1 MISAFLAN
9 PDSLSIIARMI
20 GDTIPRLLSARL
32 EERLRLFPAV
42 ALLGPRQVGK
52 TTLARA
58 FAESDE
64 ARERR
69 PVKKGLYLDLE
80 NPVDREKLADA
91 PGYLATKRDRLV
103 VLDEIHR
110 APHLFQTLRGV
121 IDERIR
127 GGEPAGQF
135 LLLGSASMDLLRQ
148 SGESLAGRIAYLELG
163 PLDIREIA
171 ESDPMRLWIRGGF
184 PRSFLAPTDAD
195 SAVWREN
202 FIRTYLERDIPA
214 LGPRV
219 PADTL
224 RRFWTMLSHSQG
236 GLWNAAALA
245 RSLAVDGKTVARY
258 VDLLVDLLLV
268 RRLPPFH
275 ANVRKRLAKSPK
287 VYVRDSGIV
296 HTLLRL
302 EDTEGVL
309 GHPIAGAS
317 WEGFVIET
325 LLRAA
330 PERAQA
336 SFYRTASGVE
346 IDLILEL
353 PGARVWAIEIKR
365 GLAPAVEKGFRVAL
379 DDVKPD
385 RAFLV
390 HGGDDRY
397 PKGGGVEAIGLRALA
412 EELAG

>member
-1 MISAFLAN
+1 MIS
-9 PDSLSIIARMI
+9 
-20 GDTIPRLLSARL
+20 DTIPRLLNARL
-32 EERLRLFPAV
+32 GERLGLFPAV

-58 FAESDE
+58 FAETQE
-64 ARERR
+64 TREQGSGGT
-69 PVKKGLYLDLE
+69 GLYLDLE

-91 PGYLATKRDRLV
+91 RGYLATKRDRLV

-110 APHLFQTLRGV
+110 APQLFQTLRGI

-127 GGEPAGQF
+127 GGESAGQF

-163 PLDIREIA
+163 PLDIRELV
-171 ESDPMRLWIRGGF
+171 ERDQMCLWIRGGF

-195 SAVWREN
+195 SAVWRES

-219 PADTL
+219 PADAL
-224 RRFWTMLSHSQG
+224 RRFWTMLAHSQG

-245 RSLAVDGKTVARY
+245 RSLAVDGKTIARY

-268 RRLPPFH
+268 RRLPPYY

-302 EDTEGVL
+302 DDAEGVL

-412 EELAG
+412 EELAS

>member
-1 MISAFLAN
+1 MDGGAVPRRLTAC
-9 PDSLSIIARMI
+9 L
-20 GDTIPRLLSARL
+20 GD
-32 EERLRLFPAV
+32 RLRLFPAV

-58 FAESDE
+58 FAESGGDE
-64 ARERR
+64 PRLPKR
-69 PVKKGLYLDLE
+69 GLYLDLE
-80 NPVDREKLADA
+80 NPADQEKLADA
-91 PGYLATKRDRLV
+91 PGYLGARRGRLV

-110 APHLFQTLRGV
+110 APQLFQVLRGIV
-121 IDERIR
+121 DERIR

-148 SGESLAGRIAYLELG
+148 SGESLAGRIAYLELA
-163 PLDIREIA
+163 PLDILELADR
-171 ESDPMRLWIRGGF
+171 DPTRLWIRGGF
-184 PRSFLAPTDAD
+184 PRGFLAPTDAD
-195 SAVWREN
+195 SAIWREN

-214 LGPRV
+214 FGLRI
-219 PADTL
+219 PAQTL
-224 RRFWTMLSHSQG
+224 RRFWTMLAHAQG

-245 RSLAVDGKTVARY
+245 RSLAVDAKTVARY

-287 VYVRDSGIV
+287 VYIRDSGLV

-302 EDTEGVL
+302 DDVDSVL
-309 GHPIAGAS
+309 GHPVAGAS

-325 LLRAA
+325 LVGAA
-330 PERAQA
+330 PERTRA
-336 SFYRTASGVE
+336 SFYRTATGVG
-346 IDLILEL
+346 IDLVLEL
-353 PGARVWAIEIKR
+353 PGDRIWAVEIKR
-365 GLAPAVEKGFRVAL
+365 RLAPSLEKGFRVAL

-390 HGGDDRY
+390 HGGDERY
-397 PKGGGVEAIGLRALA
+397 PKGAGVEAIGLRALA
-412 EELAG
+412 EELARGARGRFR

>member
-1 MISAFLAN
+1 MV
-9 PDSLSIIARMI
+9 
-20 GDTIPRLLSARL
+20 GDTIPRFLSARL
-32 EERLRLFPAV
+32 GERLRLFPAV

-58 FAESDE
+58 FAETEE
-64 ARERR
+64 AGERR
-69 PVKKGLYLDLE
+69 SVRKGLYLDLE

-91 PGYLATKRDRLV
+91 RGYLATKRDRLV

-110 APHLFQTLRGV
+110 APDLFQTLRGI

-163 PLDIREIA
+163 PLDIRELA
-171 ESDPMRLWIRGGF
+171 ESDQTRLWIRGGF

-195 SAVWREN
+195 SAVWRES
-202 FIRTYLERDIPA
+202 FIRTYLERDIPS

-224 RRFWTMLSHSQG
+224 RRFWTMLAHSQG

-296 HTLLRL
+296 HTLLRI
-302 EDTEGVL
+302 DDAEGVL

-317 WEGFVIET
+317 WESFVIET

-365 GLAPAVEKGFRVAL
+365 GLAPAVDKGFRVAL
-379 DDVKPD
+379 GDVKPD

>member
-1 MISAFLAN
+1 MKE
-9 PDSLSIIARMI
+9 
-20 GDTIPRLLSARL
+20 GTIPRLLGARL

-58 FAESDE
+58 IAETSGGHGRG
-64 ARERR
+64 AR
-69 PVKKGLYLDLE
+69 KTGLYLDLE
-80 NPVDREKLADA
+80 SPADQERLADA
-91 PGYLATKRDRLV
+91 QGYLSRERHRLV

-110 APHLFQTLRGV
+110 APRLFQVLRGI

-148 SGESLAGRIAYLELG
+148 SGESLAGRIACLELA
-163 PLDIREIA
+163 PLDVRELS
-171 ESDPMRLWIRGGF
+171 ECEQTLLWTRGGF
-184 PRSFLAPTDAD
+184 PRAFLAPSDAD
-195 SAVWREN
+195 SAIWRED
-202 FIRTYLERDIPA
+202 FIHTYLERDVPA
-214 LGPRV
+214 LGPRI
-219 PADTL
+219 PAQTL
-224 RRFWTMLSHSQG
+224 RRFWTMLAHAQG

-258 VDLLVDLLLV
+258 IDLLVDLLLV

-302 EDTEGVL
+302 DDVDSVL
-309 GHPIAGAS
+309 GHPVAGAS
-317 WEGFVIET
+317 WEGFVVET

-330 PERAQA
+330 PERTRA
-336 SFYRTASGVE
+336 SFYRTATGVE

-353 PGARVWAIEIKR
+353 PGNRIWAIEIRR
-365 GLAPAVEKGFRVAL
+365 GRAPPVGKGFRVAL

-385 RAFLV
+385 KAFLV
-390 HGGDDRY
+390 HGEDDHY
-397 PKGGGVEAIGLRALA
+397 PKGGGVEAIGVRALA
-412 EELAG
+412 EELAR

>member
-1 MISAFLAN
+1 MMS
-9 PDSLSIIARMI
+9 
-20 GDTIPRLLSARL
+20 DTIPRLLSARL
-32 EERLRLFPAV
+32 GERLRLFPAV

-58 FAESDE
+58 FAETE
-64 ARERR
+64 ETHERR
-69 PVKKGLYLDLE
+69 FARKGLYLDLE

-91 PGYLATKRDRLV
+91 RGYLATKRDRLV

-110 APHLFQTLRGV
+110 VPHLFQTLRGV

-135 LLLGSASMDLLRQ
+135 LLLGSASMDLLLRQ

-163 PLDIREIA
+163 PLDIRELA

-184 PRSFLAPTDAD
+184 PRSVLAPTDAD
-195 SAVWREN
+195 SAVWRES
-202 FIRTYLERDIPA
+202 FIRTCLERDIPA

-224 RRFWTMLSHSQG
+224 RRFWTMLAHSQG

-245 RSLAVDGKTVARY
+245 GSLAVDGKTVARY

-302 EDTEGVL
+302 DDAEGVL

-330 PERAQA
+330 PERARA

-353 PGARVWAIEIKR
+353 PGAGVWAIEIKR
-365 GLAPAVEKGFRVAL
+365 GLAPAVDKGLRVAL

>member
-1 MISAFLAN
+1 MKE
-9 PDSLSIIARMI
+9 
-20 GDTIPRLLSARL
+20 GTIPRMLSARL

-58 FAESDE
+58 VTETSGGHGRG
-64 ARERR
+64 AR
-69 PVKKGLYLDLE
+69 KTGLYLDLE
-80 NPVDREKLADA
+80 SPADQERLADA
-91 PGYLATKRDRLV
+91 QGYLSRERHRLV

-110 APHLFQTLRGV
+110 APRLFQVLRGI

-148 SGESLAGRIAYLELG
+148 SGESLAGRIAYLELA
-163 PLDIREIA
+163 PLDVRELS
-171 ESDPMRLWIRGGF
+171 ESEQTLLWTRGGF
-184 PRSFLAPTDAD
+184 PRAFLAPSDAD
-195 SAVWREN
+195 SAIWRED
-202 FIRTYLERDIPA
+202 FIHTYLERDVPA

-219 PADTL
+219 PVQTL
-224 RRFWTMLSHSQG
+224 RRFWTMLAHAQG

-258 VDLLVDLLLV
+258 IDLLVELLLV

-275 ANVRKRLAKSPK
+275 ANVRKRLARSPK

-302 EDTEGVL
+302 DDVDSVL
-309 GHPIAGAS
+309 GHPVAGAS
-317 WEGFVIET
+317 WEGFVVET

-330 PERAQA
+330 PERTRA
-336 SFYRTASGVE
+336 SFYRTATGVE

-353 PGARVWAIEIKR
+353 PGNRIWAVEIKR
-365 GLAPAVEKGFRVAL
+365 GRAPPVGKGFRVAL

-385 RAFLV
+385 KAFLV
-390 HGGDDRY
+390 HGEDDRY
-397 PKGGGVEAIGLRALA
+397 PKGGGVEAIGVRALA
-412 EELAG
+412 EELAR

>member
-1 MISAFLAN
+1 M
-9 PDSLSIIARMI
+9 
-20 GDTIPRLLSARL
+20 IPRLLGARL
-32 EERLRLFPAV
+32 EDYLRIFPAV

-58 FAESDE
+58 FAETSGGP
-64 ARERR
+64 RGQGSR
-69 PVKKGLYLDLE
+69 PAGLYLDLE
-80 NPVDREKLADA
+80 NPADQERLADA
-91 PGYLATKRDRLV
+91 RGYLGAQRGRLV

-110 APHLFQTLRGV
+110 APGLFQVLRGI

-127 GGEPAGQF
+127 EGEAAGQL

-148 SGESLAGRIAYLELG
+148 SGESLAGRIGYLELS
-163 PLDIREIA
+163 PLDVRELN
-171 ESDPMRLWIRGGF
+171 EREQGRLWSRGGF
-184 PRSFLAPTDAD
+184 PRSFLAPDDAA
-195 SAVWREN
+195 SVLWRES
-202 FIRTYLERDIPA
+202 FIQTYLERDIPA

-219 PADTL
+219 PSRTL
-224 RRFWTMLSHSQG
+224 RRFWTMLAHGQG
-236 GLWNAAALA
+236 SLWNAAAFA

-258 VDLLVDLLLV
+258 VDLLADLLLV

-275 ANVRKRLAKSPK
+275 ANVRKRLVKSPK

-302 EDTEGVL
+302 DAAEDVL

-317 WEGFVIET
+317 WEGFAIET

-330 PERAQA
+330 PERTRA
-336 SFYRTASGVE
+336 SFYRTATGVE
-346 IDLILEL
+346 IDLVLEL
-353 PGARVWAIEIKR
+353 PGNRTWAVEIKR
-365 GLAPAVEKGFRVAL
+365 GLAPAVGRGFRAAL
-379 DDVKPD
+379 ADVNPE

-390 HGGDDRY
+390 HGGEDRY
-397 PKGGGVEAIGLRALA
+397 PKGEGVEAIGLRAMA